1 MEFFKH
7 LSDEFLIWFLKS
19 TSGFGR
25 ELTRAGRHE
34 QTLWRERRLRDL
46 KGLSIMSRQ
55 RYSKKTDPV

>member
-1 MEFFKH
+1 MEFIKH

-25 ELTRAGRHE
+25 ELTGAGWHE
-34 QTLWRERRLRDL
+34 QNLWRDQRLRDL
-46 KGLSIMSRQ
+46 KGLSIMSKQ